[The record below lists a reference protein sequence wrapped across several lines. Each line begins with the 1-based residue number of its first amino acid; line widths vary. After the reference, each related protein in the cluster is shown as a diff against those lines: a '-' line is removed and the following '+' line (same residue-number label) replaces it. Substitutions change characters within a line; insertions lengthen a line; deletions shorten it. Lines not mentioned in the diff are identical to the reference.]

1 VGAQK
6 IKSLKTPSKSTQ
18 PPAKITQN
26 QQQINGSQSK
36 SGFVP
41 KIYQKNEKK
50 LKNLEKW
57 VFGFLWGKMGNGGQ
71 WWPAVGDNGRR
82 EACGGTGVVGL

>member
-6 IKSLKTPSKSTQ
+6 LKGLKTPFKSAQ
-18 PPAKITQN
+18 PPCKTAPK

-41 KIYQKNEKK
+41 KINEKMK
-50 LKNLEKW
+50 KNGEIW
-57 VFGFLWGKMGNGGQ
+57 RNG
-71 WWPAVGDNGRR
+71 V
-82 EACGGTGVVGL
+82 

>member
-6 IKSLKTPSKSTQ
+6 IKGLKTPFKSTQ
-18 PPAKITQN
+18 PLAKRAKN

-41 KIYQKNEKK
+41 KIYQKNENKWRI
-50 LKNLEKW
+50 LK
-57 VFGFLWGKMGNGGQ
+57 KMGF
-71 WWPAVGDNGRR
+71 R
-82 EACGGTGVVGL
+82 EK

>member
-6 IKSLKTPSKSTQ
+6 IKGLKTPFKSTQ
-18 PPAKITQN
+18 PPTKRAKN

-41 KIYQKNEKK
+41 KIYQKNGVSGKIGRK
-50 LKNLEKW
+50 
-57 VFGFLWGKMGNGGQ
+57 WGK
-71 WWPAVGDNGRR
+71 
-82 EACGGTGVVGL
+82 